1 MRLLFSV
8 LVFLTGFLVLAP
20 CAHAERRVALV
31 IGNGA
36 YVSVANLPNPPRD
49 ATAIGDLFKTA
60 GFDDVTVRTDLGI
73 AQMRAVLREFV
84 RKAADAD
91 IAAVFHA
98 GHGIEVGG
106 HNYIIPVDAK
116 LELETDVEDEAIDL
130 DRVLQQ
136 LEPVKRLKLVIL
148 DACREDPFAPRMRS
162 LGQSRDIGRGLS
174 PPTRQ
179 GADTLVA
186 FAAAA
191 GAMAADG
198 VGAHS
203 PFTSAL
209 LNNLTRPGL
218 DVRLAL
224 GKVRDEVL
232 KDTSGR

>member
-148 DACREDPFAPRMRS
+148 DACRECAVSVKAATSDAGSPRPPARA
-162 LGQSRDIGRGLS
+162 
-174 PPTRQ
+174 PTRWSPSPRRRR
-179 GADTLVA
+179 
-186 FAAAA
+186 
-191 GAMAADG
+191 DG
-198 VGAHS
+198 GRRGG
-203 PFTSAL
+203 SA
-209 LNNLTRPGL
+209 
-218 DVRLAL
+218 
-224 GKVRDEVL
+224 
-232 KDTSGR
+232 